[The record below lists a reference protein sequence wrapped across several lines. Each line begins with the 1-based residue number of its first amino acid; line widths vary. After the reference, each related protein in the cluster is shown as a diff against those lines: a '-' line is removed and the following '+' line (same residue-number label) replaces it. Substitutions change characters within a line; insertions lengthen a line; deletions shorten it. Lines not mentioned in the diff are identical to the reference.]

1 MKGLYLGIFGS
12 LLAAGGSIV
21 YAMMVSSKSKKVA
34 ERLDLA
40 VDNLSDSIDIDISQ
54 EVVKEATEK
63 AINKAVDSEVKKAVV
78 WVHDDVNKR
87 IRTDVKE
94 AVDRAYPEVSE
105 GVRERLERS
114 LTDVDISKL
123 KDEVA
128 EKAAQKASEKFD
140 STLESIFNDFNRKIQ
155 KLSNIYLGSSNNSYT
170 SFKDLTDNDVW
181 NLIRLKNHN
190 II

>member
-1 MKGLYLGIFGS
+1 MASFG
-12 LLAAGGSIV
+12 V
-21 YAMMVSSKSKKVA
+21 NKSN
-34 ERLDLA
+34 A
-40 VDNLSDSIDIDISQ
+40 VL
-54 EVVKEATEK
+54 EATEK
-63 AINKAVDSEVKKAVV
+63 AIDKAVDSEVKKAVI

-87 IRTDVKE
+87 IKTDVKE

-114 LTDVDISKL
+114 LADVDISRL

-140 STLESIFNDFNRKIQ
+140 STLENIFDDFNRKIR
-155 KLSNIYLGSSNNSYT
+155 KLSDIYLGSSNNSYT

>member
-1 MKGLYLGIFGS
+1 MRGLYFGIFGS
-12 LLAAGGSIV
+12 LIAAGISAV
-21 YAMMVSSKSKKVA
+21 YAIAVSSKSKKVA

-40 VDNLSDSIDIDISQ
+40 IDNLSDNIDIDISK

-63 AINKAVDSEVKKAVV
+63 AIDKAVDSEVKKAVI

-87 IRTDVKE
+87 IKTDVKE

-114 LTDVDISKL
+114 LADVDISRL

-140 STLESIFNDFNRKIQ
+140 STLENIFDDFNRKIR
-155 KLSNIYLGSSNNSYT
+155 KLSDIYLGSSNNSYT

>member
-1 MKGLYLGIFGS
+1 MKGLYFGIFGS
-12 LLAAGGSIV
+12 LIAAGISAV
-21 YAMMVSSKSKKVA
+21 YAIAVSNRSKKVA

-40 VDNLSDSIDIDISQ
+40 IDNLSDNIDIDISQ
-54 EVVKEATEK
+54 EVVREATEK
-63 AINKAVDSEVKKAVV
+63 AIDKAVDSEVKKAVI

-87 IRTDVKE
+87 IKTDVKE

-105 GVRERLERS
+105 GVRDRLERS
-114 LTDVDISKL
+114 LGEIDISKL

-140 STLESIFNDFNRKIQ
+140 STLENIFDDFNRKIR
-155 KLSNIYLGSSNNSYT
+155 KLSDIYLGSSNNSYT